1 MILVN
6 PDIPTEG
13 VLHTQPDT
21 ECYINT
27 RFLGKGILYV
37 SESRVMWK
45 SSTTEEGLSLDYPHI
60 AVHAVCNDASQFT
73 QKHLYLMVDID
84 LCPEDNADEDSDEE
98 EDQKSTSVR
107 MMPQDPESLQAIY
120 DAVSQ
125 GQLSNPP
132 PDLSD
137 CEEED
142 EDEGNYDLDGPLPR
156 VRYENGD
163 QFENVMENGF
173 GEPVNGYVAPND
185 DEEQPEDMEQ

>member
-1 MILVN
+1 MKTVS
-6 PDIPTEG
+6 
-13 VLHTQPDT
+13 
-21 ECYINT
+21 
-27 RFLGKGILYV
+27 

-84 LCPEDNADEDSDEE
+84 LCPEDNADEDS
-98 EDQKSTSVR
+98 
-107 MMPQDPESLQAIY
+107 
-120 DAVSQ
+120 
-125 GQLSNPP
+125 
-132 PDLSD
+132 

-142 EDEGNYDLDGPLPR
+142 ENEGNYDLDGPLPR

-163 QFENVMENGF
+163 QFQDVMQNGF